1 MGRAL
6 VAVQRQEVSLLPRP
20 IKLYSEII
28 DASERLLEVLIEI
41 RVLRF
46 GVPRKETVLDV
57 LPIRRELVG
66 VFLKL
71 LITSTGR
78 ALNLCNVRFQLY

>member
-1 MGRAL
+1 M
-6 VAVQRQEVSLLPRP
+6 AVQRQEVSLLPRP

-28 DASERLLEVLIEI
+28 DAGERLLELLIEI
-41 RVLRF
+41 RILRF

-66 VFLKL
+66 VFLEVV
-71 LITSTGR
+71 
-78 ALNLCNVRFQLY
+78 NNQC

>member
-1 MGRAL
+1 M
-6 VAVQRQEVSLLPRP
+6 AVQRQEVSLLPRP

-28 DASERLLEVLIEI
+28 DASERLLEILIETRI
-41 RVLRF
+41 LRF

-66 VFLKL
+66 VFLEV
-71 LITSTGR
+71 TD
-78 ALNLCNVRFQLY
+78 N